1 MRGAMLLVV
10 ALIAVLALGQ
20 RSPKGEPDQIVTLS
34 RAKQLVIACLI
45 YASDYDEALPLAKT
59 ASEFQKATF
68 PYVKSRDVYKTLN
81 PAGGDLA
88 FNGALSGALLTAVKV
103 PTETVIVHDSK
114 PWPDGTRVVAF
125 ADGHAKVLGKT
136 EWTKVE
142 PSLRAKYAKPKR
154 RGGQ

>member
-1 MRGAMLLVV
+1 MLLVV
-10 ALIAVLALGQ
+10 VAPIAVLALGQ
-20 RSPKGEPDQIVTLS
+20 RSPKSDSDQIVTLS

-59 ASEFQKATF
+59 ASDFQKATY
-68 PYVKSRDVYKTLN
+68 PYVKNRDVYKTLN
-81 PAGGDLA
+81 PAGGELT
-88 FNGALSGALLTAVKV
+88 FNGALSGALVNALKS
-103 PTETVIVHDSK
+103 PTETVIVHDSRR
-114 PWPDGTRVVAF
+114 WPNGTRVVAF
-125 ADGHAKVLGKT
+125 ADGRAKVLGKA